1 MDLVSCFVPSSEIF
15 NLMYTFIAINF
26 PLSTALGV
34 MNFYLLNAETLPIKS
49 FVTLDL
55 RLLSCL
61 PAFPLW

>member
-34 MNFYLLNAETLPIKS
+34 MNFYLLNAETLPIK
-49 FVTLDL
+49 VL
-55 RLLSCL
+55 
-61 PAFPLW
+61 